1 MFYMW
6 LSIVIFLSILEI
18 TTVNLVSVWF
28 VISGILSMI
37 ASLFTNNILIQIAIF
52 VIFGLIFMLMTR
64 KIVKKLVPKKTKTNL
79 DRIEGMTGIVVEKI
93 TKNKPGAV
101 KVDGKVW
108 TAQANE
114 TINQDE
120 IVKILEINS
129 TKLKVEKTKEWWNG
143 IFSSYYYNF
152 TSGGNS

>member
-1 MFYMW
+1 MFYIW

-28 VISGILSMI
+28 VISGIIAMI
-37 ASLFTNNILIQIAIF
+37 TSLFTDNVLIQIAVF
-52 VIFGLIFMLMTR
+52 VIFGLILMLMTR
-64 KIVKKLVPKKTKTNL
+64 KIVEKIVPEKTKTNL
-79 DRIEGMTGIVVEKI
+79 DRIEGMNGIVVEKI

-108 TAQANE
+108 TAQAKE
-114 TINQDE
+114 TINPDE

-129 TKLKVEKTKEWWNG
+129 TKLRVEKIKE
-143 IFSSYYYNF
+143 
-152 TSGGNS
+152 